1 MPVNQPIE
9 LEVFVV
15 VTERVDELFC
25 DFEQTH
31 VKEKLEDGIDWNV
44 EVNVHGHSPAPH
56 VLALFDGVALLPSDD
71 GEYEKDISSQGDDL
85 NHGVIYIW
93 MHCGFTNFSRLTL
106 FPFPVIERISFSK
119 KCQIVACISVTSQF
133 HEFFNLIFA
142 IGQLRDVILRSFF
155 CKI

>member
-85 NHGVIYIW
+85 NNGVIYIW
-93 MHCGFTNFSRLTL
+93 THCGFKWIKPAKFKLT
-106 FPFPVIERISFSK
+106 
-119 KCQIVACISVTSQF
+119 
-133 HEFFNLIFA
+133 
-142 IGQLRDVILRSFF
+142 
-155 CKI
+155 

>member
-1 MPVNQPIE
+1 MNAPFAVLIFSEGFGKIYLHMPVNQPIE

-85 NHGVIYIW
+85 NHGVISIW
-93 MHCGFTNFSRLTL
+93 THCGFKWIKPAKFKLT
-106 FPFPVIERISFSK
+106 
-119 KCQIVACISVTSQF
+119 
-133 HEFFNLIFA
+133 
-142 IGQLRDVILRSFF
+142 
-155 CKI
+155 

>member
-1 MPVNQPIE
+1 MNAPFAVLIFSEGFGKIYLHMPVNQPIE

-56 VLALFDGVALLPSDD
+56 ILSLFDGIALLTT
-71 GEYEKDISSQGDDL
+71 YRVRKQKSSL
-85 NHGVIYIW
+85 KHELFNRW
-93 MHCGFTNFSRLTL
+93 GF
-106 FPFPVIERISFSK
+106 V
-119 KCQIVACISVTSQF
+119 
-133 HEFFNLIFA
+133 
-142 IGQLRDVILRSFF
+142 
-155 CKI
+155 

>member
-93 MHCGFTNFSRLTL
+93 THCGFRWIKSAMFKFT
-106 FPFPVIERISFSK
+106 
-119 KCQIVACISVTSQF
+119 
-133 HEFFNLIFA
+133 
-142 IGQLRDVILRSFF
+142 
-155 CKI
+155 

>member
-56 VLALFDGVALLPSDD
+56 VLALFAKL
-71 GEYEKDISSQGDDL
+71 YISSSL
-85 NHGVIYIW
+85 N
-93 MHCGFTNFSRLTL
+93 TD
-106 FPFPVIERISFSK
+106 
-119 KCQIVACISVTSQF
+119 
-133 HEFFNLIFA
+133 LIFWHTQW
-142 IGQLRDVILRSFF
+142 ICYLPKWL
-155 CKI
+155 C